1 MVVRRGDIIVLPLS
15 RKAITFA
22 AWTATQKVNRTDRG
36 FARRNLAQILQNT
49 FQGDLAKN
57 AFTEWLL
64 SQGIPFNRIWEYDE
78 VRPHFRS
85 YNPEG
90 YQLKVTKNN
99 GHEVTIDVNSSM
111 PRRNQTDQYIIDN
124 FDVKV
129 TAGSRGKSLRD
140 PLQLR
145 AEVHVQ
151 IYVRPNVEMTE
162 IEPEELRDALLA
174 EETRATERILQIR
187 QAYRGDILFGF
198 AWATRN
204 DVDRFKR
211 QFERRGET
219 PTWGFWRF
227 SRIYWK
233 CPIKRSR
240 VLRTLISY
248 LT

>member
-1 MVVRRGDIIVLPLS
+1 LVVRPRVIIVLPLS
-15 RKAITFA
+15 RKVITFA

-57 AFTEWLL
+57 AFIEWLL

-85 YNPEG
+85 YNPLG
-90 YQLKVTKNN
+90 YPLKVTKNN

-111 PRRNQTDQYIIDN
+111 PHGNQTDQDIIDN

-129 TAGSRGKSLRD
+129 KAGSRGQSLRD

-145 AEVHVQ
+145 AEVYVQ
-151 IYVRPNVEMTE
+151 IYVRPNVEMPR

-211 QFERRGET
+211 QFESRGET
-219 PTWGFWRF
+219 PTWTFWRI

-233 CPIKRSR
+233 CPIRGSQR
-240 VLRTLISY
+240 LQTLISY